1 MKFKSLP
8 DEAEASAPRKPPQDV
23 PEGHQ
28 RTSKPK
34 ACITLILHPSN
45 ARDRASS
52 GLKRH
57 IPIIMPNT
65 AHHENN
71 PHTKRRLVGHEHM
84 ARTFTWDQAE
94 HDSKRVGLGQDI
106 RFFS

>member
-28 RTSKPK
+28 RTSKPN

-52 GLKRH
+52 GLKRLF
-57 IPIIMPNT
+57 PTIMLNT
-65 AHHENN
+65 IHHENTT
-71 PHTKRRLVGHEHM
+71 HTKRRLEGQAHM
-84 ARTFTWDQAE
+84 ARTFTWDQSE
-94 HDSKRVGLGQDI
+94 HDSKREGLGQDT
-106 RFFS
+106 RFFI